1 MFKKILKW
9 IWGFIEG
16 LIIVYVIFI
25 TTCILF
31 RNKYG
36 YTDFF
41 DKYTFVTISENSQ
54 RFLPSHDAG
63 DLLIIKN
70 QQFSIDKGD
79 VIYYYATINDE
90 YVVRSG
96 AVADVTGD
104 EVSALYV
111 LADEDKTSVSN
122 TRVIGKKVSVHPGKG
137 TILEVL
143 ESRVGFLFLVL
154 LPILLV
160 FVYQVYQLVIVSKYE
175 TVEDEDTSEDNNSSN
190 EKEEKVVESKE
201 EVRVIESEEKTDSL
215 ESREKKD
222 SDVEL
227 L

>member
-1 MFKKILKW
+1 MLKKILKW
-9 IWGFIEG
+9 LWGIIEG

-137 TILEVL
+137 TILDVL
-143 ESRVGFLFLVL
+143 ES
-154 LPILLV
+154 
-160 FVYQVYQLVIVSKYE
+160 
-175 TVEDEDTSEDNNSSN
+175 
-190 EKEEKVVESKE
+190 
-201 EVRVIESEEKTDSL
+201 
-215 ESREKKD
+215 
-222 SDVEL
+222 
-227 L
+227 

>member
-9 IWGFIEG
+9 LWGFIEG

-137 TILEVL
+137 TILDVL

-160 FVYQVYQLVIVSKYE
+160 FVYQVYQLVIVAKYE
-175 TVEDEDTSEDNNSSN
+175 TVEDDNDEDDVSDNKENDKV
-190 EKEEKVVESKE
+190 EERKEETFDTAKSEVEE
-201 EVRVIESEEKTDSL
+201 I
-215 ESREKKD
+215 
-222 SDVEL
+222 DVL
-227 L
+227 

>member
-1 MFKKILKW
+1 MLKKILKW
-9 IWGFIEG
+9 FWGIIEA

-54 RFLPSHDAG
+54 RFLPNHDAG

-79 VIYYYATINDE
+79 VIYYYATVNDE
-90 YVVRSG
+90 YIVRSG

-143 ESRVGFLFLVL
+143 VSRVGFLFLVL

-160 FVYQVYQLVIVSKYE
+160 FVYQVYQLVIVAKYE

-190 EKEEKVVESKE
+190 VKEEKVVESKE

>member
-1 MFKKILKW
+1 MLKKILKW
-9 IWGFIEG
+9 FWGIIEA

-54 RFLPSHDAG
+54 RFLPNHDAG

-143 ESRVGFLFLVL
+143 VSRVGFLFLVL

-160 FVYQVYQLVIVSKYE
+160 FVYQVYQLVIVAKYE

-190 EKEEKVVESKE
+190 VKEEKVVESKE

>member
-9 IWGFIEG
+9 LWGFIEG

-104 EVSALYV
+104 EFSALYV

-143 ESRVGFLFLVL
+143 VSRVGFLFLVL

-160 FVYQVYQLVIVSKYE
+160 FVYQVYQLVIVAKYE
-175 TVEDEDTSEDNNSSN
+175 TVEDDNDEDDVSDNKENDKV
-190 EKEEKVVESKE
+190 EEKKEETFDTAKSEVEE
-201 EVRVIESEEKTDSL
+201 I
-215 ESREKKD
+215 
-222 SDVEL
+222 DVL
-227 L
+227 

>member
-9 IWGFIEG
+9 LWGIIEG

-143 ESRVGFLFLVL
+143 VSRVGFLFLVL

-160 FVYQVYQLVIVSKYE
+160 FVYQVYQLVIVAKYE
-175 TVEDEDTSEDNNSSN
+175 TVEDDNDEDDVSDNKENDKV
-190 EKEEKVVESKE
+190 EEKKEESFDTAKSEVEE
-201 EVRVIESEEKTDSL
+201 I
-215 ESREKKD
+215 
-222 SDVEL
+222 DVL
-227 L
+227 